1 MYSAKR
7 QASKSCSV
15 TLHLTIRKQMNSAMS
30 YEQIAILGIIICV
43 LVIVAELLWLF
54 SLAEGQESHAKKHF
68 AAVEYIDNSLG
79 MILNYPT
86 QSTLKTETEAL
97 KEFVGDDQ
105 MRMDIMSDRILDVL
119 FLEQYDDEQK
129 AAACYLNDKIVPL
142 DFYRDMLHDGN
153 QYEKAFAC
161 RKIATFGGEDEI
173 PEIRKLM
180 DVRNADVSYN
190 AAMALSAFGDEESV
204 AQFIINCEK
213 NYRYSHRI
221 ILELLDVYGGDMLSL
236 ARRIFE
242 QCDDDYIKS
251 TIIKGI
257 SDFRF
262 TEFEDM
268 YIEGT
273 DSKNNN
279 IKIACIKALGKIG
292 KKEYEQALI
301 TASRDQNWVVR
312 ATAVKELGVLHT
324 KNCLSALEEATQDK
338 EWWVRFNAAKTLV
351 ECDRT
356 WEHIEA
362 VLNGYDKFASDAVK
376 YALYKKYDINP
387 NKEAKE
393 ILEERHASMGDKNEA
408 AGGLFGASIDADT
421 QAAAAA
427 EPSSPSLVLQDVPQ
441 NGKRQSSQ
449 NGEGGG
455 TTE

>member
-1 MYSAKR
+1 
-7 QASKSCSV
+7 
-15 TLHLTIRKQMNSAMS
+15 MS

-43 LVIVAELLWLF
+43 LVVVAELLWLF
-54 SLAEGQESHAKKHF
+54 SLAEGQESHAKKRF

-86 QSTLKTETEAL
+86 EATLKTETEAL

-129 AAACYLNDKIVPL
+129 AAACYLNDQIVPL

-161 RKIATFGGEDEI
+161 RKIATFAGEDEI

-204 AQFIINCEK
+204 VQFILNCEK
-213 NYRYSHRI
+213 NFRYSHRI
-221 ILELLDVYGGDMLSL
+221 ILELLDVYGGDMLPL
-236 ARRIFE
+236 AKRIFE

-257 SDFRF
+257 SDFKF

-268 YIEGT
+268 YIEGVG
-273 DSKNNN
+273 SKNNN

-292 KKEYEQALI
+292 RKEYEQALI
-301 TASRDQNWVVR
+301 TASRDQSWVVR
-312 ATAVKELGVLHT
+312 ATAVKELGILHT
-324 KNCLSALEEATQDK
+324 ENCLSALEEATQDK
-338 EWWVRFNAAKTLV
+338 EWWVRYNAAKTLV

-356 WEHIEA
+356 WEHIES
-362 VLNGYDKFASDAVK
+362 VLGGYDKFAADAVK

-393 ILEERHASMGDKNEA
+393 ILEERHASMEEEAKSGDKLPETPETAQAPA
-408 AGGLFGASIDADT
+408 AP
-421 QAAAAA
+421 AA
-427 EPSSPSLVLQDVPQ
+427 EPPAEQPAPSPGLEDVSPIGDIQGIQ
-441 NGKRQSSQ
+441 ND
-449 NGEGGG
+449 EGGG
-455 TTE
+455 ITE

>member
-7 QASKSCSV
+7 QASKSYSV

-129 AAACYLNDKIVPL
+129 AAACYLNDQIVPL

-279 IKIACIKALGKIG
+279 IKIACIKALG
-292 KKEYEQALI
+292 
-301 TASRDQNWVVR
+301 
-312 ATAVKELGVLHT
+312 VLHT

-408 AGGLFGASIDADT
+408 AGGLFGASKDADT

-427 EPSSPSLVLQDVPQ
+427 EPSAPSPVLQDVPQ
-441 NGKRQSSQ
+441 NGEKQSSQ

>member
-1 MYSAKR
+1 
-7 QASKSCSV
+7 
-15 TLHLTIRKQMNSAMS
+15 MS

-86 QSTLKTETEAL
+86 QSTLKTETDAL
-97 KEFVGDDQ
+97 KEYVGDDQ

-129 AAACYLNDKIVPL
+129 AAACYLNDQIVPL
-142 DFYRDMLHDGN
+142 NFYRDMLHDGN

-180 DVRNADVSYN
+180 DARNADVSYN
-190 AAMALSAFGDEESV
+190 AAMALSAFGDEEFV
-204 AQFIINCEK
+204 AEFILNCEK

-221 ILELLDVYGGDMLSL
+221 ILELLDVYGGDLLSL

-257 SDFRF
+257 SDHGFA
-262 TEFEDM
+262 EFEDM
-268 YIEGT
+268 YIEGA

-292 KKEYEQALI
+292 KKEYEQSLI
-301 TASRDQNWVVR
+301 TASRDKNWVVR

-324 KNCLSALEEATQDK
+324 QKCLIALEEATQDK
-338 EWWVRFNAAKTLV
+338 EWWVRYNAAKTLV
-351 ECDRT
+351 ECDET
-356 WEHIEA
+356 WEHIES
-362 VLNGYDKFASDAVK
+362 VLGGYDKFAADAVK

-393 ILEERHASMGDKNEA
+393 ILEERHASLEDETGGKLPEA
-408 AGGLFGASIDADT
+408 TGNAD
-421 QAAAAA
+421 AAATADGPPAA
-427 EPSSPSLVLQDVPQ
+427 STPAEDVSAGDVQ
-441 NGKRQSSQ
+441 GTKEA
-449 NGEGGG
+449 EGGG
-455 TTE
+455 GTE

>member
-1 MYSAKR
+1 
-7 QASKSCSV
+7 
-15 TLHLTIRKQMNSAMS
+15 MS

-43 LVIVAELLWLF
+43 LVVVAELLWLF
-54 SLAEGQESHAKKHF
+54 SLAEGQESHAKKRF

-86 QSTLKTETEAL
+86 EATLKTETEAL

-129 AAACYLNDKIVPL
+129 AAACYLNDQIVPL

-161 RKIATFGGEDEI
+161 RKIATFAGEDEI

-180 DVRNADVSYN
+180 DARNADVSYN

-204 AQFIINCEK
+204 AQFVLNCEK
-213 NYRYSHRI
+213 NFRYSHRI
-221 ILELLDVYGGDMLSL
+221 ILELLDVYGGDMLAL
-236 ARRIFE
+236 AKRIFE

-257 SDFRF
+257 SEFRF

-268 YIEGT
+268 YIEGAG
-273 DSKNNN
+273 SKNNN
-279 IKIACIKALGKIG
+279 IKIACIKALGRIG
-292 KKEYEQALI
+292 RKEYEQALI

-312 ATAVKELGVLHT
+312 ATAAKELGVLRT
-324 KNCLSALEEATQDK
+324 ENCLSALEEATQDK

-351 ECDRT
+351 ECDKT
-356 WEHIEA
+356 WEHIES
-362 VLNGYDKFASDAVK
+362 VLGGYDKFAADAVK

-387 NKEAKE
+387 NKEANE
-393 ILEERHASMGDKNEA
+393 ILEERHASMEEEA
-408 AGGLFGASIDADT
+408 KTGGKLP
-421 QAAAAA
+421 QAPETAQAPAAPAA
-427 EPSSPSLVLQDVPQ
+427 EPPAPSPGLDDMPPAGDTQGVQ
-441 NGKRQSSQ
+441 ND
-449 NGEGGG
+449 EGGG
-455 TTE
+455 VTE